1 MSNSAK
7 DGTFVGKI
15 LRFTVSAALIGWL
28 AWRTDWPSLRQALA
42 QTHFALWS
50 AAFGL
55 YLLTQAVSGLRW
67 QLLSKPLGFQR
78 TLVDY
83 IHMYFVGSLFN
94 LFLPTSVG
102 GDVMRAWLLRAGDDR
117 KMHALLSVFIDRAS
131 GLFVLLC
138 LGFVGVLASPVPLPD
153 SIRRAVYLTA
163 ACAVAGGVGVGIATL
178 LGRRFEKMQKLSA
191 VMNIYL
197 KNPRLALGTTLL
209 SLVIQAANVAVL
221 WILSLAL
228 NLDVPAGYYVVAVP
242 MITLM
247 TVLPISLNGI
257 GVREGGMILFLSPL
271 GVSDATA
278 VSLAVLWFMVFTAA
292 SLLGG
297 VVYFLGDFS
306 RPKGT
311 CHDAVVGDR
320 SDQGRAGQ
328 SRSAA

>member
-1 MSNSAK
+1 
-7 DGTFVGKI
+7 VGKI
-15 LRFTVSAALIGWL
+15 LRFAVSAALLGWL
-28 AWRTDWPSLRQALA
+28 AWRTDWASLGQALA
-42 QTHFALWS
+42 HAHFVLWWAAL
-50 AAFGL
+50 GL
-55 YLLTQAVSGLRW
+55 YLLTQAASGLRW
-67 QLLSKPLGFQR
+67 QLLSRPLGFNR

-83 IHMYFVGSLFN
+83 TRMYFVGMFFN

-102 GDVMRAWLLRAGDDR
+102 GDVMRAWQLRSGGDR
-117 KMHALLSVFIDRAS
+117 KLHALLSVFIDRAS

-138 LGFVGVLASPVPLPD
+138 LGLAGVLASPVPLPD
-153 SIRRAVYLTA
+153 SIRQAVFITA
-163 ACAVAGGVGVGIATL
+163 ACAVVGGVSVGIATM

-191 VMNIYL
+191 AMNIYL
-197 KNPRLALGTTLL
+197 KNPRLAINTTLL
-209 SLVIQAANVAVL
+209 SLMIQAANVAVL

-228 NLDVPAGYYVVAVP
+228 NLEVPAGYYVVAVP

-247 TVLPISLNGI
+247 TMLPISLNGI
-257 GVREGGMILFLSPL
+257 GVREGGMILFLGPL
-271 GVSDATA
+271 GVSDAAA

-297 VVYFLGDFS
+297 IVYFLGDFS
-306 RPKGT
+306 RPKGS

>member
-1 MSNSAK
+1 MSNSTK
-7 DGTFVGKI
+7 DGASVGKI
-15 LRFTVSAALIGWL
+15 LRFAVSAALLGWL
-28 AWRTDWPSLRQALA
+28 AWRTDWASLGHALA
-42 QTHFALWS
+42 HAHFVLWWAAL
-50 AAFGL
+50 GL
-55 YLLTQAVSGLRW
+55 YLLTQAASGLRW
-67 QLLSKPLGFQR
+67 QMLSRPLGFNR
-78 TLVDY
+78 TFVDY
-83 IHMYFVGSLFN
+83 TRMYFVGMFFN

-102 GDVMRAWLLRAGDDR
+102 GDVMRAWQLRSGDDR
-117 KMHALLSVFIDRAS
+117 KIHALLSVFIDRAS

-138 LGFVGVLASPVPLPD
+138 LGLAGVLASPVPLPD
-153 SIRRAVYLTA
+153 SIRRAVYITA
-163 ACAVAGGVGVGIATL
+163 ACAVAGAISVGIATL

-191 VMNIYL
+191 VMNVYL
-197 KNPRLALGTTLL
+197 KNPGLAINTTLL

-228 NLDVPAGYYVVAVP
+228 NLEVPAGYYVVAVP

-257 GVREGGMILFLSPL
+257 GVREGGMILFLGPL
-271 GVSDATA
+271 GVSDAAA

-297 VVYFLGDFS
+297 IVYFLGDFS